1 MFRGRKRRWAAAL
14 ALAVALAVPAASA
27 QAAAGPE
34 SPGELVGVWE
44 GLWLWVVEAL
54 DSAQGSLTEP
64 ESGIPVDPDS
74 GKYSDHGSF
83 IDPNG

>member
-1 MFRGRKRRWAAAL
+1 MLWRGMRRWAVALVLAAAL
-14 ALAVALAVPAASA
+14 AVPVAPA

-44 GLWLWVVEAL
+44 GLWQWVVAAL
-54 DSAQGSLTEP
+54 A
-64 ESGIPVDPDS
+64 PVIDPNAAKADRS
-74 GKYSDHGSF
+74 SY